1 MANAKSLRQSR
12 RRPNANTAAAMNA
25 FRDAIFEEHCGDK
38 CLSVLRI
45 VYSLRHYHLLLKAKK
60 KVDND
65 RTLFIEW
72 CDSVYTAALLL
83 DDYVHV
89 MSKHNDMAS
98 LSAMARQI
106 KCPCSGAA
114 ECEWTGRHF
123 RGRERDKKK
132 KNAES
137 VHFYIELMDTLH
149 FNIFHLKEVGLRID
163 VAEVKT
169 DGDDDDEDTLVDA
182 AMLRAR
188 DIIKRKRKEYA
199 FDRMDGT
206 ETSKFT
212 IVGTQKEDDDEGE
225 QTMMEGMLK
234 FINTENVTDIEFL
247 QRYVAHEVYDSE
259 SFELEVNLF
268 FDGGA
273 SQSNLLR
280 FAELHALPTLENAIA
295 NFFREFRASKSFST
309 GIIFWYWPWYREAE
323 NQKDFKEDLFL
334 NENMDFGGHSIS
346 DLCVCPRF
354 ASLKEEAIES
364 GEVDIED
371 FNATV
376 IEKAD
381 RYLKARKYKTMRS
394 RRDYFHF
401 GLRKDVD
408 KQYGSF
414 RIPCKSPLS
423 LRHIQSVLLYTDFT
437 HFSTHFSSSFRKLRW
452 NESIRETNQR
462 NARFF
467 HIAKALRECV
477 KLFGCNRSARY
488 GSSLDEASGPFF
500 TGVSVTLNIPSFAI
514 NLQGP
519 TSTSK
524 QYTVALR
531 FAGDD
536 GLILQLNN
544 DGECCSDSVSFWD
557 ASLTSRYPEEDERIF
572 FASNHELKL
581 EAIFVVNTAKNYE
594 DSVGAFFKFDQ
605 ILSGGSPIKLSAD
618 DMSHTHNVTARE
630 FRIVTQAINAV
641 LGRPTEQTLDEFVI
655 HNFMAFT
662 RQKTRVVLNLPFQT
676 ALTGFE
682 EQRCTETALT
692 GLVVHPMEERDDGTV
707 PDDDTNCIRPLLF
720 ELFPNLTQIIIKSGG
735 YSFNFLSLLRILKN
749 VEFTAAFKGITIMGH
764 GWIKKVFRS
773 RNFDQVIEAYEA
785 ENLRLLPS
793 FNKYFSMVKMAV
805 AR

>member
-149 FNIFHLKEVGLRID
+149 FNIFHLKEVGLRVD
-163 VAEVKT
+163 LADAKT
-169 DGDDDDEDTLVDA
+169 SDDDDGDDEDTLVDA

-188 DIIKRKRKEYA
+188 DIIKLKRKEYA
-199 FDRMDGT
+199 FDRMHST
-206 ETSKFT
+206 EISKFT
-212 IVGTQKEDDDEGE
+212 IVGTQKEHDDEGK
-225 QTMMEGMLK
+225 QMMMESMLEY
-234 FINTENVTDIEFL
+234 INAENVTGFELL
-247 QRYVAHEVYDSE
+247 QRYVAHELYDSE
-259 SFELEVNLF
+259 GIELEVNLF
-268 FDGGA
+268 CNDGA

-280 FAELHALPTLENAIA
+280 FAELHALPNLKKAIA
-295 NFFREFRASKSFST
+295 NFLREFRASKSFST
-309 GIIFWYWPWYREAE
+309 GIIFWYWPWHREAE
-323 NQKDFKEDLFL
+323 NQTQIRRECFY
-334 NENMDFGGHSIS
+334 ENMDFGGHSIS
-346 DLCVCPRF
+346 DLCVRPRF
-354 ASLKEEAIES
+354 ASLKEEAMES
-364 GEVDIED
+364 GEVDIEE

-376 IEKAD
+376 VEKAE
-381 RYLKARKYKTMRS
+381 RYLKTRKCRAMRS
-394 RRDYFHF
+394 RFDDLHF
-401 GLRKDVD
+401 GLHAHEGVD
-408 KQYGSF
+408 EYYDSF
-414 RIPCKSPLS
+414 RIPLKSPLS

-437 HFSTHFSSSFRKLRW
+437 HFSKTFSSSFRKLRW
-452 NESIRETNQR
+452 NESIREINQR

-477 KLFGCNRSARY
+477 YLFGCDNATNKFRIGQY
-488 GSSLDEASGPFF
+488 DGSGPFF
-500 TGVSVTLNIPSFAI
+500 TGVSVVVNIPSFAI

-531 FAGDD
+531 FAKDD
-536 GLILQLNN
+536 GLILRLDNN
-544 DGECCSDSVSFWD
+544 GECGSDCVSFWD
-557 ASLTSRYPEEDERIF
+557 ASWTSRYPEEDERIF
-572 FASNHELKL
+572 FASNHKLKL
-581 EAIFVVNTAKNYE
+581 EAIFVVNTAKNFQ
-594 DSVGAFFKFDQ
+594 DSVCAFFKFDQ
-605 ILSGGSPIKLSAD
+605 ILSGDAPIDVSETRELKNYT
-618 DMSHTHNVTARE
+618 HTVTARE
-630 FRIVTQAINAV
+630 VRIVTQSINVV
-641 LGRPTEQTLDEFVI
+641 LGRPNKQTLDEFVI

-662 RQKTRVVLNLPFQT
+662 RKKTRVVLDLEAMYQC
-676 ALTGFE
+676 G
-682 EQRCTETALT
+682 ETALT
-692 GLVVHPMEERDDGTV
+692 GLVVYPMDHGQEVDGTI

-720 ELFPNLTQIIIKSGG
+720 ELFPNLTQITIESGFH
-735 YSFNFLSLLRILKN
+735 SFNFLSLLRILKS
-749 VEFTAAFKGITIMGH
+749 VELPAAFKGLTIKGH
-764 GWIKKVFRS
+764 KWIRKALQS
-773 RNFDQVIEAYEA
+773 RKCDEVVEAYDA
-785 ENLRLLPS
+785 ENLRIVLDDRRCASILR
-793 FNKYFSMVKMAV
+793 V
-805 AR
+805 